1 MFITSHKGGSMK
13 VLFIK
18 MALVILIFS
27 SLTTIYTE
35 KNIKKVVIENHV
47 ENSII
52 HSNFLSYNVYEEE
65 IVYQDLTLSKLEAKL
80 NSTLKSTLKDYG
92 HIIATTSLE
101 NEVDPLVA
109 TSIIL
114 VETGCSYNCSYLV
127 KHCNNV
133 GGMKGK
139 GCGAYAKFTTLEEGI
154 NAFITN
160 LSKNYYKKG
169 LNTPELIN
177 KRYASNPNWYK
188 NVYHYMNLIKAS

>member
-1 MFITSHKGGSMK
+1 MK

-18 MALVILIFS
+18 MALVILLFS
-27 SLTTIYTE
+27 SLTTIYME
-35 KNIKKVVIENHV
+35 KNTKKVVIENHV
-47 ENSII
+47 ENSLIYTKI
-52 HSNFLSYNVYEEE
+52 LSYNVYEEE
-65 IVYQDLTLSKLEAKL
+65 IVYQDLTLSKLEDKL
-80 NSTLKSTLKDYG
+80 NNVLSSTLKDYG
-92 HIIATTSLE
+92 RTIAESSLE
-101 NEVDPLVA
+101 QEVDPLVA

-114 VETGCSYNCSYLV
+114 VETGCTYNCSYLV

-139 GCGAYAKFTTLEEGI
+139 GCGAYAKFSNLEEGI

-177 KRYASNPNWYK
+177 KKYASNPSWYK